1 MDMPVNEFKRR
12 LHAGRSQL
20 GCWLSL
26 GNATAA
32 EIAGGAGFDW
42 ALIDMEHTP
51 SELPIV
57 QQQLHA
63 LAGGTASPMVR
74 PPWNDTVIIKRLLDL
89 GVQTLIIP
97 FVETAEEARRAVE
110 ATRYPPGGVRGVST
124 NTRANRFGRVPDYFA
139 RVEQEMCVIVQIES
153 RRGIENLDAI
163 AAVDGLDGLFI
174 GPQDLAAGHGHLGN
188 PGHPEVQAVIADAI
202 TRIRAA
208 GKAAGILSFAE
219 ADARRWI
226 EHGAHFVAITS
237 DQFILARETAATVAR
252 YRG

>member
-1 MDMPVNEFKRR
+1 MKPHIGTF
-12 LHAGRSQL
+12 
-20 GCWLSL
+20 LSL
-26 GNATAA
+26 GSPAVAELAA
-32 EIAGGAGFDW
+32 ECGFDW
-42 ALIDMEHTP
+42 VLIDMEHTP

-57 QQQLHA
+57 QQQLQA
-63 LAGGTASPMVR
+63 LAGSPVSPMVR

-163 AAVDGLDGLFI
+163 ARVDGLDGLFI

-188 PGHPEVQAVIADAI
+188 PAHPEVQAVIADAI

-208 GKAAGILSFAE
+208 GKAAGILAFAE
-219 ADARRWI
+219 ADARHR
-226 EHGAHFVAITS
+226 VAGS
-237 DQFILARETAATVAR
+237 DGPVFRRL
-252 YRG
+252 